1 MLDGLVAYEFEREMW
16 KRIQEAVKKVSQ
28 VQPTLE
34 LWIHIITKDYE
45 TRNIITNGHRS
56 TKIASSFSL

>member
-16 KRIQEAVKKVSQ
+16 KRIQKAVKKVSQ

-34 LWIHIITKDYE
+34 FVDSYH
-45 TRNIITNGHRS
+45 H
-56 TKIASSFSL
+56 